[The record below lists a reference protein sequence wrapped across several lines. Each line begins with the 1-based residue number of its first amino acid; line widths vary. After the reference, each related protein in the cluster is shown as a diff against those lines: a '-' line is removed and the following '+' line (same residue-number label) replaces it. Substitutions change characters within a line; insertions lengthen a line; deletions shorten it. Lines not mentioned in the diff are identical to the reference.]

1 MRTVLFTLLLATA
14 AMPAAATGPAA
25 PGRLLLAHAEQPPP
39 VTREEVEARK
49 REVRQDERRLR
60 GQEERRRKQRGAGP
74 FSISL
79 GLNGSSVTA
88 SDKNCLGGQGAL
100 TFGSRVLLLRVAAS
114 KVTYEA
120 DDDTDTCD
128 GLATGDASANDQ
140 AVMAGFRL
148 PQSGLFVVAGP
159 AAVDV
164 EYTEFGPW
172 GGDTGSRIEL
182 GWNSRLHSG
191 HPAGV
196 EIYGFMVDSEVRDY
210 HGIALN
216 VTFGPRR

>member
-1 MRTVLFTLLLATA
+1 MRTVLLALMLVA
-14 AMPAAATGPAA
+14 ALPAAAADAGSS
-25 PGRLLLAHAEQPPP
+25 GRLLLAHADEPPP
-39 VTREEVEARK
+39 VTREEIRERK
-49 REVRQDERRLR
+49 REVREDERRLR
-60 GQEERRRKQRGAGP
+60 EQEQRRRQRRGAGP

-88 SDKNCLGGQGAL
+88 SEQNCLGGQGAL
-100 TFGSRVLLLRVAAS
+100 TFGSRVLLLRLAAS
-114 KVTYEA
+114 EVSYEA
-120 DDDTDTCD
+120 DDDTDSCD

-148 PQSGLFVVAGP
+148 PRSGLFVAAGP

-164 EYTEFGPW
+164 EYTAFGPW
-172 GGDTGSRIEL
+172 GGDTGSRVEL
-182 GWNSRLHSG
+182 GWNSRLYSG
-191 HPAGV
+191 NPAGV

-210 HGIALN
+210 HGLALN

>member
-1 MRTVLFTLLLATA
+1 MRTVLFTLMLAA
-14 AMPAAATGPAA
+14 VMPAHAGAAAA
-25 PGRLLLAHAEQPPP
+25 PGRLVLAHADEPAP
-39 VTREEVEARK
+39 VTREELEARR
-49 REVRQDERRLR
+49 REIREDERRLR
-60 GQEERRRKQRGAGP
+60 EQERRRRQRRGAGP
-74 FSISL
+74 VSLSL

-88 SDKNCLGGQGAL
+88 SDQNCLGGQGAL
-100 TFGSRVLLLRVAAS
+100 TVGSRVLLLRVAAS
-114 KVTYEA
+114 TVSYEA
-120 DDDTDTCD
+120 DDDTDSCD

-148 PQSGLFVVAGP
+148 PRSGLFAVAGP

-182 GWNSRLHSG
+182 GWNSRLYSG
-191 HPAGV
+191 APAGV

-210 HGIALN
+210 HGLALN